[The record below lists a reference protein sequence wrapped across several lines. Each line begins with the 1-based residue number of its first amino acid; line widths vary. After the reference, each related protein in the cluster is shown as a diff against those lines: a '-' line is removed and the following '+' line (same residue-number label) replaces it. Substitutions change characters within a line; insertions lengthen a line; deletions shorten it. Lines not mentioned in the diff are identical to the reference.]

1 MSLEK
6 GAFFPLTCKRVVV
19 VVVVVVVVLVVP
31 FRGHTLPC
39 HLRQCHFSAVQIQ
52 GEILGPGET
61 VILIFTESFFFG
73 GIGDVWGAVKL
84 LILLMLDES

>member
-19 VVVVVVVVLVVP
+19 VVVVVVP

-39 HLRQCHFSAVQIQ
+39 HLRQCHFSGVQIQ

-61 VILIFTESFFFG
+61 VISIFNESFFFWWNWRCLG
-73 GIGDVWGAVKL
+73 SCKAV
-84 LILLMLDES
+84 DTVDAG

>member
-1 MSLEK
+1 MSLEE
-6 GAFFPLTCKRVVV
+6 GVYVPLTCKRVVV
-19 VVVVVVVVLVVP
+19 VVVVP

-61 VILIFTESFFFG
+61 VISIFNESFFF
-73 GIGDVWGAVKL
+73 
-84 LILLMLDES
+84 

>member
-1 MSLEK
+1 MSLEE
-6 GAFFPLTCKRVVV
+6 GVYVPLTCKRVVV
-19 VVVVVVVVLVVP
+19 VVVVVVVVP

-61 VILIFTESFFFG
+61 VISIFNESFFFLVELAMFG
-73 GIGDVWGAVKL
+73 EL
-84 LILLMLDES
+84 